1 MEKVADY
8 YHQSLLKNE
17 TAIDY
22 INSRGI
28 TLAEAITKFRLGFC
42 DGSFGKTLNKEDRAY
57 LFNIGLLYENGKE
70 RLRNYVVFPLWDK
83 EQPHINNLYGRH
95 ISRPQH
101 FYLQN
106 TVRSLFNPSAVH
118 ESEEIIITES
128 IIDALALWS
137 VGVKNVMPIYGATGW
152 TKAILNHLKAGKI
165 KRVILFLDSDVA
177 GRKAVQLIASKLASS
192 KFKSRIIALPNVK
205 DISEFISV
213 NSMSDSGRLHLKTV
227 FHKLN
232 LF

>member
-28 TLAEAITKFRLGFC
+28 TSAEAITKFRLGFC
-42 DGSFGKTLNKEDRAY
+42 DGSFSKTLNKEDRAY

-95 ISRPQH
+95 ISRPRH

-106 TVRSLFNPSAVH
+106 TIRSLFNPLAVH
-118 ESEEIIITES
+118 ESKEIIITES

-137 VGVKNVMPIYGATGW
+137 VGVNKCDADLRGYRMDKGN
-152 TKAILNHLKAGKI
+152 
-165 KRVILFLDSDVA
+165 SE
-177 GRKAVQLIASKLASS
+177 SS
-192 KFKSRIIALPNVK
+192 KGRQNQARYIISRFRCRRKKSR
-205 DISEFISV
+205 SV
-213 NSMSDSGRLHLKTV
+213 NRLETRIE
-227 FHKLN
+227 
-232 LF
+232 